1 MALAAF
7 RLVLVVTVAPLLPL
21 AINLMWHWFGV
32 AAAIFLTLLWYVG
45 YPLFFG
51 ALMWYHLSPE
61 KTHG

>member
-1 MALAAF
+1 MTLAAF

-21 AINLMWHWFGV
+21 VISLMWQWFGG
-32 AAAIFLTLLWYVG
+32 ATALLLTLMWYVG

-51 ALMWYHLSPE
+51 ALMWRHLAPE

>member
-21 AINLMWHWFGV
+21 AINLVWQWFGGMT
-32 AAAIFLTLLWYVG
+32 AFLLTLLWYVG

-51 ALMWYHLSPE
+51 ALMWRHLTPE